1 MSVHVAARTIEIDA
15 RLIWERLKVE
25 VAGQPRAAR
34 AWLTFLAIL
43 IAFGAVGA
51 ALTIAPGDEV
61 FGTTPAVEWGILI
74 AAYVFFAVTTSGLC
88 LASSLGTVFGI
99 EMFRPLEKRHAIL
112 AVLFLVTG
120 FGVIALDL
128 HYPVRLMFGVVFS
141 PSPLSPMWWMGVL
154 YAIYLGFLLTEVWS
168 MFRGH
173 PQIHQAA
180 CVMSTVMAILAPST
194 LGAVF
199 GILAARPFWH
209 GSFTPVY
216 VFLTALLS
224 GTALLGIVFYCV
236 QRFHLSGHGREATMA
251 ITALRILLAIAL
263 GVAIFLVSW
272 QMIVGLY
279 GGVLGAVD
287 ATMALLVGPLALQFW
302 IFKVLI
308 GLVVPFVLV
317 ALPQT
322 RTPAGLFAASAC
334 ALAGIFVDRM
344 IFVSAGQIAPTS
356 AASGIVSYPYAAYS
370 PSLVEISIV
379 VGALAFVA
387 LMYTTAEHFL
397 NLGGYSGHGAARPDI
412 PVDDRADIPV
422 DAPVNVLVADSAGGV
437 L

>member
-1 MSVHVAARTIEIDA
+1 MSVHVATRTIEIDG
-15 RLIWERLKVE
+15 RLIWERVKLE
-25 VAGQPRAAR
+25 VAGQPRAVR
-34 AWLTFLAIL
+34 VWLTFLAIL
-43 IAFGAVGA
+43 MAFGTVGA
-51 ALTIAPGDEV
+51 ALSIPPGDEV

-74 AAYVFFAVTTSGLC
+74 AADVFPVTTSGLC

-99 EMFRPLEKRHAIL
+99 GMFKPLGSMRSRGI
-112 AVLFLVTG
+112 FLVTA
-120 FGVIALDL
+120 FGVVSY
-128 HYPVRLMFGVVFS
+128 HYPIRLMFGAVLS

-154 YAIYLGFLLTEVWS
+154 YAVYLGFLLTEVWS
-168 MFRGH
+168 MFTGH
-173 PQIHQAA
+173 PQIHQGA
-180 CVMSTVMAILAPST
+180 CVMSTVMAVLAPST

-199 GILAARPFWH
+199 GILAARPYWH
-209 GSFTPVY
+209 GGFTPMY

-251 ITALRILLAIAL
+251 ITALLILLAIAL

-279 GGVLGAVD
+279 GGVPGAVD

-356 AASGIVSYPYAAYS
+356 AASGIVSYPTRPTRRAWWRSASSSAPSRS
-370 PSLVEISIV
+370 PPWC
-379 VGALAFVA
+379 
-387 LMYTTAEHFL
+387 T
-397 NLGGYSGHGAARPDI
+397 RP
-412 PVDDRADIPV
+412 P
-422 DAPVNVLVADSAGGV
+422 STSST
-437 L
+437 